1 MGLADSKEKECN
13 SVDNSNSKDSEMP
26 PTILPLDREVRVHLV
41 PKFYTSEERGFKRS
55 YCLLVTLQKY
65 MADLHRAV
73 VKWDQH
79 LTASVEFHEQRLGSF
94 SGSSSILNRS
104 DFFSLRSSR
113 NHSLAVNSI
122 SGPDIEVT
130 QVTVKENDS
139 LRITGV
145 FKRNLGIIDD
155 LTNCDAFELIL
166 CPSFRIQSQ
175 SSDWFLLGTLYT
187 KHTNSKHRRHWRAAV
202 RANYT

>member
-1 MGLADSKEKECN
+1 MGLTDSKGKERN
-13 SVDNSNSKDSEMP
+13 SEDNSNSKGSEML

-55 YCLLVTLQKY
+55 YCLLVTIQKY
-65 MADLHRAV
+65 MDSHRAV
-73 VKWDQH
+73 VKLDQHDH

-94 SGSSSILNRS
+94 SGSSSILNRG
-104 DFFSLRSSR
+104 LRSSR
-113 NHSLAVNSI
+113 NRWLTVNSI
-122 SGPDIEVT
+122 SGTDIEVT

-145 FKRNLGIIDD
+145 FKRNLEIIED
-155 LTNCDAFELIL
+155 LTSCDSFDLIL

>member
-1 MGLADSKEKECN
+1 MGLTDSREKHCN
-13 SVDNSNSKDSEMP
+13 SEDNSNSKDSEML

-65 MADLHRAV
+65 MDLQRAV
-73 VKWDQH
+73 VKWDQN

-94 SGSSSILNRS
+94 SGSSPFPNRG
-104 DFFSLRSSR
+104 LRSSR
-113 NHSLAVNSI
+113 NRSLTVNSI
-122 SGPDIEVT
+122 SGTDIEVT

-145 FKRNLGIIDD
+145 FKRNLGIIED
-155 LTNCDAFELIL
+155 LTSCDSFDLIL

-187 KHTNSKHRRHWRAAV
+187 KHANSKHRRHWRAAV
-202 RANYT
+202 RANYA